1 MTGKTPDI
9 LFKDI
14 ELSDSAWI
22 RELLSVPDFNSED
35 YCFTFQ
41 YLWKNTFKSKVAKI
55 GDIVL
60 IQYNMGFGRSY
71 LMPVGKADNW
81 QIADLLNAM
90 LSTGTANSQSP
101 LLSDGYSCQNSML
114 TAGGNNQ
121 NSLLTDDG
129 KLVLYGV
136 LPSQLDFFERHFS
149 GMYTAEL
156 FRMGADYIYDAESL
170 KTLRGKKY
178 QSKRNF
184 ANGFRRLYN
193 WRFEPITE
201 ENVPEC
207 LAMNDEWCRRGGCS
221 GDFWKSNEFCATR
234 VALNNFKALGLDG
247 GLLRVDGK
255 VVAFSIA
262 EKANSNTL
270 IVHIEKALTEYRGAY
285 QAMSQEFLNHLA
297 QKYEFTL
304 VNREDD
310 SGDENLRKAKLEYH
324 PVEIKEKYLVT
335 LGL

>member
-1 MTGKTPDI
+1 MAGNEI
-9 LFKDI
+9 IFKDI

-41 YLWKNTFKSKVAKI
+41 YLWKNTFKSKVARI

-71 LMPVGKADNW
+71 LMPVGKADDW
-81 QIADLLNAM
+81 QIADLL
-90 LSTGTANSQSP
+90 SS
-101 LLSDGYSCQNSML
+101 LLS
-114 TAGGNNQ
+114 
-121 NSLLTDDG
+121 DDG
-129 KLVLYGV
+129 KLVIYGV
-136 LPSQLDFFERHFS
+136 LPQQLDFFERHFS
-149 GMYTAEL
+149 GKYTAEL

-178 QSKRNF
+178 QGKRNF

-207 LAMNDEWCRRGGCS
+207 LEMNDEWCRRGGCS

-234 VALNNFKALGLDG
+234 VALNNLKALGLDG
-247 GLLRVDGK
+247 GLLRVEGK

-262 EKANSNTL
+262 EKTNSKTL

-285 QAMSQEFLNHLA
+285 QAMSQEFLNYMDGVLRERENLPEDTPA
-297 QKYEFTL
+297 FTL

-324 PVEIKEKYLVT
+324 PIEIKEKYLVT